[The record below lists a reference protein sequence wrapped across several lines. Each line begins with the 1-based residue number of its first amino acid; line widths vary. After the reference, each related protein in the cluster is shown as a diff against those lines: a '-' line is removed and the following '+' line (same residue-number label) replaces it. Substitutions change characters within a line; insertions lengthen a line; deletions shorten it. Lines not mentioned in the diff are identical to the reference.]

1 MDPYKIILADD
12 HPIFRQG
19 VRNVVERVPGLEI
32 VGEAADGLELL
43 QLLQQTSPQLVIL
56 DLSMPNIGG
65 MAAFKEMKRIYPQV
79 KVLILSMHK
88 TQAHFYRAISMQV
101 QGYLLK
107 EDTHAELI
115 AAIKVIRS
123 GGTYI
128 SAILA
133 SQIPEILARKC
144 RGEVAFQE
152 DSLSDREIQILSL
165 LAEGKTNKQIA
176 EFLFIGIR
184 TVHTHCNNIRAKLNI
199 RKSGELIKYAIIRGY
214 AIMDPLESPEALNN
228 TLSVTEGSFPKKSGV
243 KSKNSGLTLKL

>member
-19 VRNVVERVPGLEI
+19 VKNVVEQVPGLKI

-65 MAAFKEMKRIYPQV
+65 MAAVGQMKRIHPQI

-88 TQAHFYRAISMQV
+88 TPAHFYRAISMQV

-115 AAIKVIRS
+115 AAIKTIRS

-133 SQIPEILARKC
+133 AQVPEILARKS
-144 RGEVAFQE
+144 RGDLAFQE
-152 DSLSDREIQILSL
+152 DPLSDREIQILSL

-176 EFLFIGIR
+176 ELLFIGIR
-184 TVHTHCNNIRAKLNI
+184 TVQNHCNNIRGKLNI
-199 RKSGELIKYAIIRGY
+199 RKSGELIKYAILRGY
-214 AIMDPLESPEALNN
+214 TALDSVELPEALNSP
-228 TLSVTEGSFPKKSGV
+228 LSANGRFSP
-243 KSKNSGLTLKL
+243 KNSGVTSKTSG